1 MMRLV
6 AAMSGFG
13 AAVWWLT
20 QGPWKPQARREL
32 DAVGFRP
39 AAVQMTAWFMAAAMS
54 LAVAMVVDQR
64 VGRDAAVLAAATM
77 LPWAGVWL
85 PRAVELSAVSAYRVR
100 RDRAALAALRRM
112 RLLVAGGV
120 PLEAA
125 AQQAAQDEPDPAFGP
140 IAADVHDAVDSM
152 ASPLT
157 AIGKHLS
164 SGPASTLLA
173 AAESAEEG
181 GSESGA
187 NLDALLG
194 RAVGALEGERRIVI
208 ETLGGWAMTAA
219 TMTTVLATGLLMAAL
234 MTSLGG

>member
-6 AAMSGFG
+6 AAMAGFG

-32 DAVGFRP
+32 DAVGFGP
-39 AAVQMTAWFMAAAMS
+39 AAVQMTAWFIAGAVS
-54 LAVAMVVDQR
+54 LAVAMAVDQR
-64 VGRDAAVLAAATM
+64 AGRDAAVLVAATL
-77 LPWAGVWL
+77 LPWAGVAL
-85 PRAVELSAVSAYRVR
+85 PRTVELSAVSAYRVR

-112 RLLVAGGV
+112 RLLVAGGL

-125 AQQAAQDEPDPAFGP
+125 AQRAAQDEPDPAFGP
-140 IAADVHDAVDSM
+140 ISADVHEAVTELG
-152 ASPLT
+152 SPLT

-164 SGPASTLLA
+164 AGPASTLLA

-181 GSESGA
+181 GSESGGH
-187 NLDALLG
+187 LDALLG

-208 ETLGGWAMTAA
+208 EALGRWAMTAA
-219 TMTTVLATGLLMAAL
+219 TMTTVLATGLLMVAL
-234 MTSLGG
+234 MTSFGG